1 MAASLAILNCKLDII
16 PEAIIKEAFC
26 GCNRKWKRNEQ
37 PQILNLTQ
45 NQFVRLLLSMLITI
59 NQQNP
64 PLRLIHQVVEI
75 LKKGGIV
82 IYPTDTYYGMGCDIM
97 NKKAIEKIYQLK
109 QRNKS
114 IPFSFICSGLKNISD
129 YAKVS
134 NYAYK
139 TMKRL
144 LPGPYTFIL
153 EGSRL
158 VPKIML
164 TKRKTA
170 GIRVPDNPI
179 CLALVNELEN
189 PLLTTSATMPDGTI
203 FHDASLI
210 HDFFGKRVDAV
221 VDGSIVPGQP
231 SSVISLID
239 DIPEVIRKGIGD
251 VSLFE

>member
-1 MAASLAILNCKLDII
+1 
-16 PEAIIKEAFC
+16 
-26 GCNRKWKRNEQ
+26 
-37 PQILNLTQ
+37 
-45 NQFVRLLLSMLITI
+45 MLINI
-59 NQQNP
+59 NPQNP
-64 PLRLIHQVVEI
+64 QPRLIHQVVEI
-75 LKKGGIV
+75 LKRGGIV
-82 IYPTDTYYGMGCDIM
+82 VYPTDTYYGIGCDIM
-97 NKKAIEKIYQLK
+97 NKKAIERIYQLK

-114 IPFSFICSGLKNISD
+114 IPFSFICSDLKNISH

-153 EGSRL
+153 EGARL

-164 TKRKTA
+164 TKRRTA

-179 CLALVNELEN
+179 CLALVSGLEN

-203 FHDASLI
+203 LYNASLI
-210 HDFFGKRVDAV
+210 HDYFGNRIDAV
-221 VDGSIVPGQP
+221 VEGSVVPGQP

-239 DIPEVIRKGIGD
+239 DRPEIIRRGLGD
-251 VSLFE
+251 VSIFE

>member
-1 MAASLAILNCKLDII
+1 M
-16 PEAIIKEAFC
+16 
-26 GCNRKWKRNEQ
+26 
-37 PQILNLTQ
+37 
-45 NQFVRLLLSMLITI
+45 LLKI
-59 NQQNP
+59 NQHNP
-64 PLRLIHQVVEI
+64 QQRLIHKVVDI
-75 LKKGGIV
+75 LKRGGIV
-82 IYPTDTYYGMGCDIM
+82 IYPTDTFYGMGCDIM

-109 QRNKS
+109 QRNKN
-114 IPFSFICSGLKNISD
+114 IPFSFICSSLKNISH

-153 EGSRL
+153 EGSKL

-170 GIRVPDNPI
+170 GIRVPDSPI

-189 PLLTTSATMPDGTI
+189 PLLTTSAAKPDGSI
-203 FHDASLI
+203 FHDASLL
-210 HDFFGKRVDAV
+210 HDYFGKRVDAV
-221 VDGSIVPGQP
+221 IDGSIVPGQP

-239 DIPEVIRKGIGD
+239 DVPEIIREGLGD
-251 VSLFE
+251 VSLFK

>member
-1 MAASLAILNCKLDII
+1 
-16 PEAIIKEAFC
+16 
-26 GCNRKWKRNEQ
+26 
-37 PQILNLTQ
+37 
-45 NQFVRLLLSMLITI
+45 MLIKI

-64 PLRLIHQVVEI
+64 QQRLIVKVVDIIEN
-75 LKKGGIV
+75 GGV
-82 IYPTDTYYGMGCDIM
+82 VVYPTDTYYGIGCDIM

-109 QRNKS
+109 QRHKS
-114 IPFSFICSGLKNISD
+114 KPFSFICSSLKNISL

-139 TMKRL
+139 TMRRL

-153 EGSRL
+153 EGSKL

-179 CLALVNELEN
+179 CLALVRELGN
-189 PLLTTSATMPDGTI
+189 PVITTSATMPDGTI

-210 HDFFGKRVDAV
+210 HDYFGNRVDAV

-231 SSVISLID
+231 SSVIMLID
-239 DIPEVIRKGIGD
+239 DYPEVIRKGLGD
-251 VSLFE
+251 VSIFE

>member
-1 MAASLAILNCKLDII
+1 MYLVPVIYLVPVL
-16 PEAIIKEAFC
+16 
-26 GCNRKWKRNEQ
+26 KR
-37 PQILNLTQ
+37 
-45 NQFVRLLLSMLITI
+45 QFFSMLLKI
-59 NQQNP
+59 NQYNP
-64 PLRLIHQVVEI
+64 QLRLIQKVVEI

-82 IYPTDTYYGMGCDIM
+82 VYPTDTYYGIGCDIM
-97 NKKAIEKIYQLK
+97 NKKAIEKIYHLK

-114 IPFSFICSGLKNISD
+114 KPFSFICSGLKNISH

-153 EGSRL
+153 EGSKL

-179 CLALVNELEN
+179 CLALVNELDN
-189 PLLTTSATMPDGTI
+189 PLLTTSATKPDGSI

-210 HDFFGKRVDAV
+210 HDFFGKRIDV
-221 VDGSIVPGQP
+221 VIDGSIVPGQP

-251 VSLFE
+251 VSIFE

>member
-1 MAASLAILNCKLDII
+1 
-16 PEAIIKEAFC
+16 
-26 GCNRKWKRNEQ
+26 
-37 PQILNLTQ
+37 
-45 NQFVRLLLSMLITI
+45 MLINI

-64 PLRLIHQVVEI
+64 QQRLIQKVVDI
-75 LKKGGIV
+75 LKSGGV
-82 IYPTDTYYGMGCDIM
+82 VVYPTDTYYGIGCDIM
-97 NKKAIEKIYQLK
+97 NKRAIERIYQIK

-114 IPFSFICSGLKNISD
+114 KPFSFICSGLKNISH

-153 EGSRL
+153 EGSKL

-179 CLALVNELEN
+179 CLALVKGLGN
-189 PLLTTSATMPDGTI
+189 PVITTSATRPDGTI
-203 FHDASLI
+203 FHDASLV
-210 HDFFGKRVDAV
+210 HDYFGNRIDAV

-231 SSVISLID
+231 SSVILLID
-239 DIPEVIRKGIGD
+239 DIPEVIRKGMGD
-251 VSLFE
+251 VSIFE